1 MRRRHPGVTIVAKAH
16 QQQSA
21 SAGGQL
27 NSVDHPEGFLIAGT
41 QHGIERH
48 YLRSANARAAN
59 PHSTFDR

>member
-1 MRRRHPGVTIVAKAH
+1 VIIVAKAP

-21 SAGGQL
+21 AAGGQL

-48 YLRSANARAAN
+48 YLRSANARAAD
-59 PHSTFDR
+59 PRSKFDR